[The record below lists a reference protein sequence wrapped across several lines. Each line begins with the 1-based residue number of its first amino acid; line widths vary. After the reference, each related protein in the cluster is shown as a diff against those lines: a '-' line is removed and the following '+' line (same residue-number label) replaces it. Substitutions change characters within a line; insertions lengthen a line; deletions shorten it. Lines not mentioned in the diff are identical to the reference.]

1 MEELA
6 KEEKIEL
13 LRLARGTIEAGLT
26 KGIWEPRSI
35 STPGLQDPAGAFV
48 TLHVAG
54 NLRGCIGRIEA
65 VAPVG
70 QVVQEMARAAA
81 TRDPRF
87 PPLKAGELV
96 QLEVEISVLS
106 PLWPVQDITEIVVGR
121 DGLMIRS
128 GGMSGLLLPQVA
140 SEYGWD
146 RETFLAHTC
155 MKAGLAP
162 DSWQRPEA
170 VIEAFSAQFFSEGDF
185 D

>member
-1 MEELA
+1 MESLA

-13 LRLARGTIEAGLT
+13 LRLARGMIETGLT
-26 KGIWEPRSI
+26 QGNWEPKAV
-35 STPGLQDPAGAFV
+35 STLRLQAPAGAFV
-48 TLHVAG
+48 TLHVAE

-65 VAPVG
+65 VAPVA
-70 QVVQEMARAAA
+70 QVVQEMAHAAA

-87 PPLKAGELV
+87 PPMSTGELA

-106 PLWPVQDITEIVVGR
+106 PLWAVEDFEQIEVGR

-128 GGMSGLLLPQVA
+128 GSLSGLLLPQVA

-162 DSWQRPEA
+162 DFWQDPEA
-170 VIEAFSAQFFSEGDF
+170 VIEAFSAQFFSERDF
-185 D
+185 A